1 MNIMLALVAL
11 VLTVLLYMGFDRLR
25 RHFHNN
31 LINPVVL
38 SVVSLVLIMLLFNWH
53 YESYQQGAQFIS
65 LWLEPSVVALGLP
78 LYQQLE
84 ELRQDLVPVL
94 LCCLVGTLVA
104 IISMVLMA
112 GLIGL
117 TLPTVVSLAPKAVT
131 TAIALVL
138 AKDGGGIPALTT
150 VTVIYVGMLGAM
162 VGLPFMRLIGL
173 RSPKALGLA
182 MGSGSHALG
191 TARMAEEGH
200 PMGAYS
206 AVALVLC
213 GLFTAILMPLLV
225 PLLVTLLNLS

>member
-1 MNIMLALVAL
+1 MNILTSLSAFL
-11 VLTVLLYMGFDRLR
+11 LTVVLYLAFDRLR
-25 RHFHNN
+25 RRLHNN

-38 SVVSLVLIMLLFNWH
+38 SIVALVLIMLLFNWQ
-53 YESYQQGAQFIS
+53 YSSYMSGARFIN

-84 ELRQDLVPVL
+84 ELRQDLLPVVV
-94 LCCLVGTLVA
+94 CCLVGTLVA
-104 IISMVLMA
+104 MLSMILFSAIV
-112 GLIGL
+112 GFS
-117 TLPTVVSLAPKAVT
+117 LPTLVSLTPKAVT

-138 AKDGGGIPALTT
+138 AKSHGGIPALTT

-162 VGLPFMRLIGL
+162 IGMPFMKWIGL
-173 RSPKALGLA
+173 HSPKAIGLA
-182 MGSGSHALG
+182 MGSASHALG

-213 GLFTAILMPLLV
+213 GLFTALLLPVLLPLMI
-225 PLLVTLLNLS
+225 TLLGL